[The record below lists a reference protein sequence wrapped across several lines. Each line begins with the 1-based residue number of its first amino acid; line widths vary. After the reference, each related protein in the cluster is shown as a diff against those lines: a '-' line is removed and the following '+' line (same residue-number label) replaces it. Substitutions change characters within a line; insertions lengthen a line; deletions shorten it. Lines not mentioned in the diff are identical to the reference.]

1 MAVAKLNACPIPA
14 NTFLQCKFLLKC
26 IDRFYNPYGYVKNLL
41 ATKRIVKQV
50 LLTILR
56 LDEEHLT

>member
-1 MAVAKLNACPIPA
+1 MAVAKLNACPIPT
-14 NTFLQCKFLLKC
+14 NTFLQCKCLLKC
-26 IDRFYNPYGYVKNLL
+26 IDRFYNPFGYVKNLL
-41 ATKRIVKQV
+41 ATKHKVNQI